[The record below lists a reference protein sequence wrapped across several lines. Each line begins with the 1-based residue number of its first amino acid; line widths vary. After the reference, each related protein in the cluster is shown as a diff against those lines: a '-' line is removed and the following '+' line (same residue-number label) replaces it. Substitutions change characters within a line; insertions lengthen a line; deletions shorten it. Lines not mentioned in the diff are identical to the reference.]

1 MRIPRLDFGVGAVGG
16 RIYAI
21 GGYSGSTLAS
31 VEEYDPLTNTWR
43 NRAPM
48 PTPRARLVVAVVGDQ
63 IYAIGGVQVQGPNF
77 GAYSFANELYDP
89 STDTWEQRAPLPM
102 DPPFNQF
109 FANAAIG
116 GAAVGD
122 RIYVVV
128 FNTQTES
135 LTATYEYDPAL
146 DTWDT
151 ERSPVPF
158 SYTRFA
164 ATSTAGKLF
173 VAAIGDAPSGGRFE
187 GGAPVGEYDPQT
199 DIWVIRPS
207 TVAARRGFGLGS
219 IEGKPVAVGGVEIAG
234 LEPEETFWTAVG
246 TVEILDPITGNWNPA
261 APLLT
266 PRHSPAVATVG
277 GAVYV
282 LGGGLTASN
291 DSLANPT
298 VPLAAVEAATFAAGP
313 TPGDCVPG
321 TTTLCIDDQPGDR
334 RFEVEVAFETV
345 QSGGFAGDANAIPLA
360 PLGLAQGGIFYFSNP
375 ANPELL
381 IKVINACVPPFDR
394 YWVFFSATTNLGLT
408 IAVTDTAKDLTKTY
422 TNVDLSPAQP
432 VQDTDAFPCD

>member
-1 MRIPRLDFGVGAVGG
+1 MSHRRSPFVLAATLSLVFVLPGEVYPQELSWVSRAPMRIPRLDFGVGAVGG

-77 GAYSFANELYDP
+77 GAFSFANELYDP

-102 DPPFNQF
+102 DPPFNQS

-173 VAAIGDAPSGGRFE
+173 VAAIGDAPSGGRYE
-187 GGAPVGEYDPQT
+187 GGAPVG
-199 DIWVIRPS
+199 
-207 TVAARRGFGLGS
+207 
-219 IEGKPVAVGGVEIAG
+219 
-234 LEPEETFWTAVG
+234 
-246 TVEILDPITGNWNPA
+246 
-261 APLLT
+261 
-266 PRHSPAVATVG
+266 
-277 GAVYV
+277 
-282 LGGGLTASN
+282 
-291 DSLANPT
+291 
-298 VPLAAVEAATFAAGP
+298 
-313 TPGDCVPG
+313 
-321 TTTLCIDDQPGDR
+321 
-334 RFEVEVAFETV
+334 
-345 QSGGFAGDANAIPLA
+345 
-360 PLGLAQGGIFYFSNP
+360 
-375 ANPELL
+375 
-381 IKVINACVPPFDR
+381 
-394 YWVFFSATTNLGLT
+394 
-408 IAVTDTAKDLTKTY
+408 
-422 TNVDLSPAQP
+422 
-432 VQDTDAFPCD
+432 